1 MKLVEPSVE
10 EIKIDDTIDMIA
22 KVARN
27 CYLST
32 PKEPDEAPFVSR
44 LINNCHF
51 AMVEHKA
58 LTFVVNKE
66 LYYEVLGKAQ
76 NGWHEGEEDVVPF
89 IKYLLGTILAAYK
102 DFEDRFE
109 IIGEK
114 LPALEMVRKA
124 TKNKIGKFS
133 KQDIRELCPSLSISS
148 IEGSLRTLVKE
159 GELMRG
165 GSGKATYYVRLM

>member
-66 LYYEVLGKAQ
+66 LYYE
-76 NGWHEGEEDVVPF
+76 
-89 IKYLLGTILAAYK
+89 I
-102 DFEDRFE
+102 
-109 IIGEK
+109 
-114 LPALEMVRKA
+114 
-124 TKNKIGKFS
+124 KNKPRSEAYFLYDLFILHNIDPFH
-133 KQDIRELCPSLSISS
+133 QEVFFQTDIFPKLCSSYDWQPLFYILSCCV
-148 IEGSLRTLVKE
+148 TLLAE
-159 GELMRG
+159 
-165 GSGKATYYVRLM
+165 

>member
-66 LYYEVLGKAQ
+66 LYYE
-76 NGWHEGEEDVVPF
+76 
-89 IKYLLGTILAAYK
+89 I
-102 DFEDRFE
+102 
-109 IIGEK
+109 
-114 LPALEMVRKA
+114 
-124 TKNKIGKFS
+124 
-133 KQDIRELCPSLSISS
+133 
-148 IEGSLRTLVKE
+148 
-159 GELMRG
+159 
-165 GSGKATYYVRLM
+165 

>member
-66 LYYEVLGKAQ
+66 LYYEIKNINNDDIIKISLKD
-76 NGWHEGEEDVVPF
+76 GEVSSKV
-89 IKYLLGTILAAYK
+89 IKV
-102 DFEDRFE
+102 
-109 IIGEK
+109 GE
-114 LPALEMVRKA
+114 
-124 TKNKIGKFS
+124 
-133 KQDIRELCPSLSISS
+133 
-148 IEGSLRTLVKE
+148 
-159 GELMRG
+159 
-165 GSGKATYYVRLM
+165 